1 MIPREQIER
10 QIEKNKR
17 TIERA
22 EREIEQ
28 IDRTIRESEARSK
41 RARDI
46 LRRAGYLREAA

>member
-10 QIEKNKR
+10 Q
-17 TIERA
+17 
-22 EREIEQ
+22 IEQ

>member
-1 MIPREQIER
+1 MER
-10 QIEKNKR
+10 NKR

-22 EREIEQ
+22 EREMER

-41 RARDI
+41 RARKI